1 MEDPLLVL
9 LHRLNENQL
18 ALGMAIEEVT
28 AWIVDRGSV
37 DVGKAVEQHMLT
49 LEENSH
55 VIADALADLIVERA
69 GRPKS

>member
-1 MEDPLLVL
+1 MQDPLLVL

-18 ALGMAIEEVT
+18 ALGMAIEELT
-28 AWIVDRGSV
+28 AWVVDRGSV
-37 DVGKAVEQHMLT
+37 DVGKAVELRMLT

-69 GRPKS
+69 GRPKT

>member
-37 DVGKAVEQHMLT
+37 DVGKAVELHMLT